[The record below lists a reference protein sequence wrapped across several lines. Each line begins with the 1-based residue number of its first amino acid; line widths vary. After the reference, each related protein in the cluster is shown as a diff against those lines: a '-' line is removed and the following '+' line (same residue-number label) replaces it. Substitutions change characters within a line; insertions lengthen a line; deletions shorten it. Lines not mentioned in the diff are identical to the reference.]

1 MSELVVLL
9 DDDGRPCGQQD
20 KRQVHTRD
28 TPLHLAFSCHV
39 FDERGRVLLTRRA
52 IAKQTWPGVWTN
64 SVCGHPAPG
73 ESMQDAIGRRAA
85 QELGLRL
92 TDIESMLPDFRYRA
106 VDASGLVENEVC
118 PVFGA
123 SAVGSVRPDPT
134 EVMDWRW
141 AERSSVRQAVRA
153 TPFAFSPWLVRQV
166 TESTIYRD

>member
-1 MSELVVLL
+1 M
-9 DDDGRPCGQQD
+9 
-20 KRQVHTRD
+20 HTTD

-39 FDERGRVLLTRRA
+39 FDDRGRVLITRRS

-73 ESMQDAIGRRAA
+73 ESMSDAIGRRAG

-92 TDIESMLPDFRYRA
+92 ADLESMLPDFRYRA

-123 SAVGSVRPDPT
+123 SAIGPVRPDPT
-134 EVMDWRW
+134 EVMDWQWVEPR
-141 AERSSVRQAVRA
+141 SVRRGGPRDPVRLLTLA
-153 TPFAFSPWLVRQV
+153 GPPGDGVGDLRRLIQQGG
-166 TESTIYRD
+166 RP